1 MMRLG
6 KKLLTQGK
14 EVRRGSLCH
23 MQHTTPETSPQRP
36 LLPAPSAGSRR
47 GWGRLRPRFG
57 IGSRLAF
64 GLAAVAAVILF
75 GHEVATRTTRQ
86 ATEAVRRMQSESEP
100 LARRAEAVLENLV
113 AYDRAVGAY
122 LEAGRSSDFGNIT
135 AAGNAL
141 QNAVIAYY
149 DGTPAPPLSPASPV
163 LRASL
168 SNHIDSGQQLAKSAA
183 QRAQWVDE
191 RNTALERVYHYIT
204 SAGGAGM
211 AINGSQVIAQ
221 RSLAE
226 LEVAIGAVRGNFAS
240 GPVMARKEQDFAA
253 VLAAHTAELQRSP
266 GKVWLDLVREDFAK
280 ATHLRNAIEH
290 FDSANGPARHQ
301 LLEDSASL
309 TAAVEEQLQA
319 PARLGLL
326 QAAEHAAT
334 SAELAEH
341 MLTMTGAAVLA
352 VVLLVSVA
360 LALSISL
367 PVRRLTV
374 AIRSISSGQRDARAP
389 RGGSAEIDELAESF
403 NTMADQISQAE
414 AELRAHQ
421 AELERHV
428 AERTRQL
435 HHLAHHDPL
444 TQLPNRRQLSAR
456 LASALARAAANNQ
469 RLALLFVDVDNF
481 KSINDTLGHNFGDRV
496 LQGIARRLQGAAGG
510 GGLLARL
517 GGDEFTVLIED
528 IESVAEVE
536 SRAAAIVTTLQHPLT
551 IDGRALSTS
560 ASVGAS
566 LYPDHA
572 EDAEGLLRAADVA
585 LFRAKELGRNRF
597 ALYRTALYDAA
608 AQRFRLEQSL
618 RKAVEAGDLMLM
630 FQPQV
635 ALHTFEV
642 TGLEALLRWR
652 KPDGRIATATEF
664 IHIAEKTGLIHELT
678 DWVLRSATSTV
689 AAWRAQGWHRACV
702 AINVSPP
709 QFLESDFVGHVV
721 RSLEV
726 TGLPAS
732 ALELELTETVFQTGP
747 TTIDSLRRLRE
758 LGVSIALDDF
768 GIGYSSLTSL
778 EQLPITRVKLDRM
791 LVESVDTNPRSA
803 AIVRSIVAL
812 CHGLGLQVVAEG
824 VERPAQLE
832 FLSHCGPLGV
842 QGYLLAY
849 PVEAHQAEDESKA
862 AASRAKVI
870 LEAAAKAPQSETVGN
885 SLVFVGPTGSRKRNN

>member
-1 MMRLG
+1 M
-6 KKLLTQGK
+6 
-14 EVRRGSLCH
+14 
-23 MQHTTPETSPQRP
+23 
-36 LLPAPSAGSRR
+36 
-47 GWGRLRPRFG
+47 
-57 IGSRLAF
+57 
-64 GLAAVAAVILF
+64 VILI
-75 GHEVATRTTRQ
+75 GHGLATRTTRQ
-86 ATEAVRRMQSESEP
+86 AAEAVRRMQGESEP
-100 LARRAEAVLENLV
+100 LARRASAVLDNLIG
-113 AYDRAVGAY
+113 YDRSVSEY
-122 LEAGRSSDFGNIT
+122 LQAGRSIDFHSII
-135 AAGNAL
+135 AAGEAL
-141 QNAVIAYY
+141 QLSLAAYY
-149 DGTPAPPLSPASPV
+149 DSKPAPNLTPEALK
-163 LRASL
+163 LRTQL
-168 SNHIDSGQQLAKSAA
+168 IDHIDKGEQLAKSAA
-183 QRAQWVDE
+183 QRAQWVEE

-204 SAGGAGM
+204 SAGGAGL
-211 AINGSQVIAQ
+211 AINGTQVVAQ
-221 RSLAE
+221 RSLSE
-226 LEVAIGAVRGNFAS
+226 LEVAINAVRGNLAA
-240 GPVMARKEQDFAA
+240 GPVIARRESDFAA
-253 VLAAHTAELQRSP
+253 VLAAHTSELQRSP
-266 GKVWLDLVREDFAK
+266 GKAWLDLVRDAFAT
-280 ATHLRNAIEH
+280 ASRARLAIEH
-290 FDSANGPARHQ
+290 FDAANGPARHE
-301 LLEDSASL
+301 LLEESASL
-309 TAAVEEQLQA
+309 TAAVEGQLQE

-326 QAAEHAAT
+326 QAAQHAAT

-341 MLTMTGAAVLA
+341 TLTVTGAGVLGVVLIVSVVLA
-352 VVLLVSVA
+352 LG
-360 LALSISL
+360 ISM
-367 PVRRLTV
+367 PVRRLT
-374 AIRSISSGQRDARAP
+374 AATRLIASGNRRARAP

-403 NTMADQISQAE
+403 NTMADQIARAE

-456 LASALARAAANNQ
+456 LASALSRASTTG
-469 RLALLFVDVDNF
+469 RRVALLFVDVDNF

-496 LQGIARRLQGAAGG
+496 LQGIARRLQTAAGANS
-510 GGLLARL
+510 LLARL
-517 GGDEFTVLIED
+517 GGDEFTVLCED
-528 IESVAEVE
+528 VGSVEEVE
-536 SRAAAIVTTLQHPLT
+536 SRAAEIVTTLQHPLA

-566 LYPDHA
+566 LFPDHA

-597 ALYRTALYDAA
+597 ALYKAALYDAA
-608 AQRFRLEQSL
+608 AQRFRMEQSL
-618 RKAVEAGDLMLM
+618 RKAVEAGELMLM

-652 KPDGRIATATEF
+652 KSDGRIATATEF

-709 QFLESDFVGHVV
+709 QFFESDFVEHVA
-721 RSLEV
+721 RALEV

-732 ALELELTETVFQTGP
+732 ALELELTETVFQTGAS
-747 TTIDSLRRLRE
+747 TIDSLRRLRE

-791 LVESVDTNPRSA
+791 LVEGIDTNPRSA

-832 FLSHCGPLGV
+832 LLSHCGPLGV

-849 PVEAHQAEDESKA
+849 PVEAQQAADEARTA
-862 AASRAKVI
+862 AARARVI
-870 LEAAAKAPQSETVGN
+870 LEAAAKSPHADAVGN
-885 SLVFVGPTGSRKRNN
+885 SLVFVGPTGSRKRSN

>member
-1 MMRLG
+1 
-6 KKLLTQGK
+6 
-14 EVRRGSLCH
+14 
-23 MQHTTPETSPQRP
+23 MQHTLSETPP
-36 LLPAPSAGSRR
+36 PAPPVPAPPERPGRPWR
-47 GWGRLRPRFG
+47 GLKPRLG
-57 IGSRLAF
+57 IGSRLAI
-64 GLAAVAAVILF
+64 GLAAVALVILM
-75 GHEVATRTTRQ
+75 GHGLATQTTRQ
-86 ATEAVRRMQSESEP
+86 AADAVRRMQSESEP
-100 LARRAEAVLENLV
+100 LAQRANAVLDGLV
-113 AYDRAVGAY
+113 AFDRSIGEY
-122 LEAGRSSDFGNIT
+122 LQAGRSSDFRNIT
-135 AAGNAL
+135 TAAEALEEALAGYYDSKPAPTLSADAL
-141 QNAVIAYY
+141 Q
-149 DGTPAPPLSPASPV
+149 
-163 LRASL
+163 LRNLLA
-168 SNHIDSGQQLAKSAA
+168 NHVSKGAQLAKSAA

-191 RNTALERVYHYIT
+191 RNTALERVYHYVA
-204 SAGGAGM
+204 SAGGAGL
-211 AINGSQVIAQ
+211 AINGTQVVAQ

-226 LEVAIGAVRGNFAS
+226 LQTALDGIRGNVAPR
-240 GPVMARKEQDFAA
+240 PVMARREQEFAA
-253 VLAAHTAELQRSP
+253 ALVAHSAELQRSP
-266 GKVWLDLVREDFAK
+266 GKAWLDLVREDFQTAV
-280 ATHLRNAIEH
+280 HLRVAIEH
-290 FDSANGPARHQ
+290 FDASNGPARHE
-301 LLEDSASL
+301 LLEDSANL
-309 TAAVEEQLQA
+309 TAAVEEYLQN
-319 PARLGLL
+319 PARVGLL
-326 QAAEHAAT
+326 QAAEHAAK
-334 SAELAEH
+334 SAETAERT
-341 MLTMTGAAVLA
+341 LTTTGAGVVG

-367 PVRRLTV
+367 PVRRLT
-374 AIRSISSGQRDARAP
+374 AATRLIANGHRGARAP

-403 NTMADQISQAE
+403 NAMADHIARAE
-414 AELRAHQ
+414 SELRAHQ

-456 LASALARAAANNQ
+456 LASALSRASATGQ
-469 RLALLFVDVDNF
+469 RLALLFVDLDNF

-496 LQGIARRLQGAAGG
+496 LQGIARRLQIAAGSNA
-510 GGLLARL
+510 LLARL
-517 GGDEFTVLIED
+517 GGDEFTVLFED
-528 IESVAEVE
+528 IKSDDEVE
-536 SRAAAIVTTLQHPLT
+536 TRAAAIVTALQQPLS

-597 ALYRTALYDAA
+597 ALYRAALYDAA

-618 RKAVEAGDLMLM
+618 RKAVEAGDLLLM

-709 QFLESDFVGHVV
+709 QFFESDFVKHVEHA
-721 RSLEV
+721 LEV

-732 ALELELTETVFQTGP
+732 ALELELTETVFQTGA

-791 LVESVDTNPRSA
+791 LVEAVDTNPRSA

-824 VERPAQLE
+824 VERPAQLD
-832 FLSHCGPLGV
+832 FLAHCGPLGV

-849 PVEAHQAEDESKA
+849 PVEANQAEAESQA

-870 LEAAAKAPQSETVGN
+870 IEAAARAPQSEAMGN
-885 SLVFVGPTGSRKRNN
+885 SLVFVGPTSHRKRSN